1 MRSPFDDAELY
12 DWEYR
17 RRRADVRFYQTLA
30 DERGGPILDVGC
42 GTGRLLLPL
51 LRAGHQVVG
60 VDLAPAMLARAA
72 ARVAR
77 LSAAHRRRALLLR
90 GDLRG
95 LPCGPR
101 FAFAVAA
108 FHTVQH
114 CESNADLLRFFRSA
128 AASLQPGGWLAFDTF
143 APDPRFLERR
153 GPSGHTRF
161 RDPRTARPTIY
172 SESHVVEP
180 GPDGPILA
188 MTFHYRPVDAADRP
202 RGRARH
208 LSLRH
213 RLLQPVE
220 IQTLLR
226 EAGLAPI
233 ASWGGFDGR
242 PLIASDRQT
251 EQHVYLAQRPRGQE
265 MFEEMFEGKT
275 REKPKA
281 KPREKPQKALQK
293 AQTDVGVRREYR
305 LTGPRP
311 PIRCSRVFANF
322 LTEGCRDG
330 GESRKAG
337 CRA

>member
-1 MRSPFDDAELY
+1 VRSPFDDAELY

-60 VDLAPAMLARAA
+60 IDLAPAMLARAA

-77 LSAAHRRRALLLR
+77 LSVAHRRRSLLLR
-90 GDLRG
+90 GDLRA
-95 LPCGPR
+95 LPCAPR

-114 CESNADLLRFFRSA
+114 CETDADLVRFFRSA

-143 APDPRFLERR
+143 APEPRFLARR
-153 GPSGHTRF
+153 GPSGRTRF
-161 RDPRTARPTIY
+161 RDPRTTRPTLY
-172 SESHVVEP
+172 SESHVLER

-188 MTFHYRPVDAADRP
+188 MTFHYQPVDAADRP

-226 EAGLAPI
+226 AAGLSPI

-242 PLIASDRQT
+242 PLVEGDHQT
-251 EQHVYLAQRPRGQE
+251 EQHVYLAQRKNLHEAVDEAPP
-265 MFEEMFEGKT
+265 
-275 REKPKA
+275 KPPKENPEPTP
-281 KPREKPQKALQK
+281 KL
-293 AQTDVGVRREYR
+293 VGN
-305 LTGPRP
+305 TP
-311 PIRCSRVFANF
+311 
-322 LTEGCRDG
+322 
-330 GESRKAG
+330 
-337 CRA
+337 